1 MLIRYIPIHDKIQL
15 HSCERSFKSVKY
27 PLLDTVTIVFAA
39 EPNPQG
45 LIIWHEHYKYLQHE
59 R

>member
-45 LIIWHEHYKYLQHE
+45 LIIWHETL
-59 R
+59 